1 MTDEHNH
8 HLNHGNTH
16 SHSHSHVHAHGQ
28 PDNIRLAFFLNLSFT
43 LLEIVGGLYTNSVAI
58 LSDAIHDLGDSL
70 SLGLAW
76 FLERY
81 AGKESDFK
89 YSYGYHRF
97 SLLGALLNSAI
108 LLIGSIGILFRTVPR
123 LLAPEASNETG
134 MLVLAIIGIV
144 VNGIGVVR
152 LRGDKSI
159 NARVIGLH
167 LLEDVLGWVAVLIV
181 SIMLFFTDWYILDPL
196 LSIVITAWILYNV
209 VKNLRETVSVF
220 LQRVPRNLDLAAI
233 EGRMRGVENVV
244 DTHHTHIWSLD
255 GEHHVLSTHVVV
267 DPQTTRQ
274 QAVCVKGDIKAIL
287 QEYHLDHL
295 TLDIEYGD
303 ADCAMD

>member
-1 MTDEHNH
+1 MA
-8 HLNHGNTH
+8 HGDTH
-16 SHSHSHVHAHGQ
+16 SHTHSSPHSHGHSHGK

-43 LLEIVGGLYTNSVAI
+43 LLEIVGGLFTNSVAI
-58 LSDAIHDLGDSL
+58 LSDAVHDLGDSL

-81 AGKESDFK
+81 AGRESDAK

-97 SLLGALLNSAI
+97 SLLGALINSSI
-108 LLIGSIGILFRTVPR
+108 LLVGSALILFRTVPR
-123 LLAPEASNETG
+123 LFSPEPANETG
-134 MLVLAIIGIV
+134 MIVLAVIGII

-167 LLEDVLGWVAVLIV
+167 LLEDVLGWTAVLIV
-181 SIMLFFTDWYILDPL
+181 GIVLLFTDWYILDPL
-196 LSIVITAWILYNV
+196 LSILITAWIVYNV
-209 VKNLRETVSVF
+209 VRNLRDTLSVF
-220 LQRVPRNLDLAAI
+220 LQRVPRDLDLSDI
-233 EGRMRGVENVV
+233 EKRMRKVENVV

-255 GEHHVLSTHVVV
+255 GEHHVLSSHVIVA
-267 DPQTTRQ
+267 PETTRQ
-274 QAVCVKGDIKAIL
+274 QAICVKGDIKAML